1 MNECENDSGR
11 GACPERKKK
20 KKGTLVSKHVL
31 ILVIFP
37 WLTGQ

>member
-1 MNECENDSGR
+1 MSENDSGR
-11 GACPERKKK
+11 GACPEIKKK